1 MGAIKHGL
9 LNVTSSV
16 TTTEE
21 LDILLTSRAVV
32 YASPVYVLYS
42 SYAWLK
48 FWLSLYVLMDC
59 LVHNP
64 SFQYNCFVTLEELI
78 YNLFIGCNIWFTMKF
93 YLNANLLQLGIQL
106 TSEPIFSP
114 VKWNNTVSSEACQAS
129 AWQCRASAVKHV
141 YWDFKLLVQLDLL
154 L

>member
-42 SYAWLK
+42 SY
-48 FWLSLYVLMDC
+48 
-59 LVHNP
+59 
-64 SFQYNCFVTLEELI
+64 T
-78 YNLFIGCNIWFTMKF
+78 
-93 YLNANLLQLGIQL
+93 
-106 TSEPIFSP
+106 
-114 VKWNNTVSSEACQAS
+114 
-129 AWQCRASAVKHV
+129 
-141 YWDFKLLVQLDLL
+141 
-154 L
+154 